1 MGCYRY
7 DMDTNLLY
15 TIILFIYM
23 APVVLINIVA
33 YRIIYLRMQLENEYP
48 SYE

>member
-1 MGCYRY
+1 MV
-7 DMDTNLLY
+7 
-15 TIILFIYM
+15 
-23 APVVLINIVA
+23 PVVLINIVA